1 MTEENLG
8 EIFVKI
14 KSDVKDLE
22 KEIKDLKQKL
32 DKDAEKIGNS
42 FSDKLKKG
50 LMIGGS
56 IIAFKKLLDFGLE
69 AKNAAR
75 DAEEIRSKFDTV
87 FISLKDGANKVADNF
102 AKNFGLAG
110 TTARDLL
117 GQTGNLLVGFGFT
130 EDKAL
135 DLANQVNE
143 LAQDLT
149 SFTNYAGGAK
159 GASDALTKALLGET
173 ESAKALGIVIRQNSK
188 EFQAEVKS
196 LMTSKGMT
204 ENQARALAV
213 LNQAYRQSGKAV
225 GDYARTKDSLANS
238 ERRLAEQ
245 QKEILEI
252 IGDGLNPVFKV
263 LIQYVSDLTTNMGDS
278 TGTINVWGTALKSV
292 ATPLVIIVTML
303 KQIANLI
310 GTVGATAANIVL
322 APLGLSS
329 DGRAWASMKK
339 GWDIM
344 LKDSETMNTALFK
357 MWSDTQ
363 KKIDDL
369 NGNKANSNS
378 NKGGGA
384 NTDTEAKLKLL
395 KEESLI
401 YTELYYGTEKW
412 YLKSIE
418 LIKAQTQEMI
428 ASGIKKE
435 DAYGIEKKRLDEL
448 GASYE
453 KMKLTSDFLNK
464 LEIKPKLLKRT
475 KIDSVDE
482 AEAPKPTETKLKPY
496 FEMLE
501 DGGPFKGENGFVNS
515 VETSMATASGF
526 VDGFFEEIV
535 VSSEGANSIL
545 EKGFVGMA
553 NAFISQVKRMAAEW
567 LSLQA
572 LKFAATFLGLPI
584 PGGSQGG
591 SFLGTS
597 NGVVKLAGG
606 GSFVVPPGFPNDS
619 YPMLVQSGEK
629 VSVTPANR
637 VGEQERLLSALV
649 RRMDVMNLHMIEA
662 SLNETKSSDDIRLS
676 GELNGQ
682 HIYLSGKRSQKAYLR
697 SR

>member
-1 MTEENLG
+1 MVEENLG
-8 EIFVKI
+8 EVFVKI

-22 KEIKDLKQKL
+22 KEVRDLKQKL

-42 FSDKLKKG
+42 FTEKLKKG

-56 IIAFKKLLDFGLE
+56 IVAFKKLLDFGLE

-188 EFQAEVKS
+188 EFQEEVKS

-263 LIQYVSDLTTNMGDS
+263 LIQYISELTTNMGDS

-310 GTVGATAANIVL
+310 GTVGATAANVLL

-329 DGRAWASMKK
+329 DKRAWTSMKK
-339 GWDIM
+339 GWEIM
-344 LKDSETMNTALFK
+344 LKDSETMNTALYN
-357 MWSDTQ
+357 MWADTQ

-369 NGNKANSNS
+369 NTNKTNSNS
-378 NKGGGA
+378 SSGGG
-384 NTDTEAKLKLL
+384 TRGDIEAKLKLL
-395 KEESLI
+395 KQESLI
-401 YTELYYGTEKW
+401 YSELYYGTEKW
-412 YLKSIE
+412 YTKSID

-428 ASGIKKE
+428 ASGIKKA
-435 DAYGIEKKRLDEL
+435 DAFAFEKKSLDEL
-448 GASYE
+448 GASYDR
-453 KMKLTSDFLNK
+453 MKLTSELLNK
-464 LEIKPKLLKRT
+464 LDLTPKMLKRT
-475 KIDSVDE
+475 KLENVDDV
-482 AEAPKPTETKLKPY
+482 EAPKPLESKLKYY

-501 DGGPFKGENGFVNS
+501 DGGPFEGENGFVNS
-515 VETSMATASGF
+515 IETSMATASGF
-526 VDGFFEEIV
+526 VDGFFEDIV
-535 VSSEGANSIL
+535 ISSENANSVL

-572 LKFAATFLGLPI
+572 IKFAASFLGIPI

-637 VGEQERLLSALV
+637 VGDQERLLSALV
-649 RRMDVMNLHMIEA
+649 KRMDVMNLHMIEA
-662 SLNETKSSDDIRLS
+662 SMKPSQDFSSIPLTGEFDGRDIHLA
-676 GELNGQ
+676 N
-682 HIYLSGKRSQKAYLR
+682 KKASKIMR
-697 SR
+697 RIS

>member
-8 EIFVKI
+8 EVFVKI

-42 FSDKLKKG
+42 FTDKLKKG

-149 SFTNYAGGAK
+149 SFTNYSGGAK

-252 IGDGLNPVFKV
+252 IGDGLVPTFKV
-263 LIQYVSDLTTNMGDS
+263 FTQLITDLSTNMGDS
-278 TGTINVWGTALKSV
+278 TGSISAWGAAARSV
-292 ATPLVIIVTML
+292 ATPLIIIMTLL
-303 KQIANLI
+303 KQIGNLL
-310 GTVGATAANIVL
+310 GTVGAGLAHLLNGNFNAAAKSV
-322 APLGLSS
+322 
-329 DGRAWASMKK
+329 SM
-339 GWDIM
+339 GWNIM
-344 LKDSETMNTALFK
+344 LKDSDSMNTAIYK

-369 NGNKANSNS
+369 NGNKANSTI
-378 NKGGGA
+378 GGGTTGDA
-384 NTDTEAKLKLL
+384 ETKLKIL
-395 KEESLI
+395 KQESLL

-412 YLKSIE
+412 YSKSIE

-428 ASGIKKE
+428 ASGIKKS
-435 DAYGIEKKRLDEL
+435 DAFAFEKKSLDEL

-453 KMKLTSDFLNK
+453 RMKLTSELLNK

-697 SR
+697 PR